1 MTFTNRSD
9 TYRRVGLNLLG
20 LGLLLIFTQI
30 AFGQGS
36 SNPSKIMDQYR
47 SQRTQWTTNI
57 WPYANSL
64 FGLLAV
70 IEFAWSA
77 AVMLLE
83 KSDLQ
88 SWTSALV
95 RKIMWIGCFY
105 ALLLNGR
112 TWIPWIIQSF
122 EQIGESSSGVAA
134 LSPSGVFSQGL
145 NIAGSLMD
153 SASTSAFFTKP
164 GSSLALVF
172 AALII
177 VLSYGVITLQFIV
190 GMVESYI
197 IVAAGFIFIGF
208 GGSRWTVP
216 YTERYIGL
224 AVSTGVKIMLLYLL
238 IGAGLNFAVD
248 WQTAATTIAASPSPM
263 MGAFDIMGAAVIFMM
278 LCWQIPKL
286 FSAVLGGA
294 PALTGGDLMSTGTG
308 LIAGTAAVGSLAA
321 GGVALAARGAGTIG
335 GVGAAA
341 EIAGRGAGFSAA
353 GVGSVTGGS
362 GGANGNGFV
371 PPPSSPSSGPSGNG
385 GSKQPGPPSRS
396 GGVAGAS
403 PDVAGVGSNS
413 NGSSSPARNGSRR
426 YKGSTETG
434 SSSAI
439 ATGLSSVGGDDLTG
453 SGFEAER
460 PAGGFAPASA
470 PMVTTP
476 PARSVLANSHVM
488 SVATPAVP
496 PPDQG
501 ASGNMDASRSVSS
514 AQSGSGHSTGS
525 TPGVVSDVR
534 SVASG
539 TRSAQDRQPASRR
552 QTLGSAVHK
561 TDRVLSR
568 AASRFR
574 GVRNQFGGLPSDAA
588 PHTSP
593 PRMPIDHHD

>member
-1 MTFTNRSD
+1 MSARTGGCVLMKVIFRTAK
-9 TYRRVGLNLLG
+9 YRRIG
-20 LGLLLIFTQI
+20 LGFVAIAILLLLFQT
-30 AFGQGS
+30 AFAQS

-47 SQRTQWTTNI
+47 SQRVQWTTNI
-57 WPYANSL
+57 WPYANTL

-122 EQIGESSSGVAA
+122 EQIGETSSGVAA

-172 AALII
+172 AAIII
-177 VLSYGVITLQFIV
+177 VLSYGIITLQFIV
-190 GMVESYI
+190 AMVESYI
-197 IVAAGFIFIGF
+197 IVAAGFIFVGF

-248 WQTAATTIAASPSPM
+248 WETAATTISSSPSPM

-294 PALTGGDLMSTGTG
+294 PALTGGDLMSTATG
-308 LIAGTAAVGSLAA
+308 LVAGAAAVGSLAA
-321 GGVALAARGAGTIG
+321 GGAVVAARGAAALT

-341 EIAGRGAGFSAA
+341 GAGGSGAGVGSSAA
-353 GVGSVTGGS
+353 GVGSAGRGGGIA
-362 GGANGNGFV
+362 GGGTV
-371 PPPSSPSSGPSGNG
+371 PPPSSPLSGPSGNG
-385 GSKQPGPPSRS
+385 GPKQPGPPSRNW
-396 GGVAGAS
+396 GAGGAS
-403 PDVAGVGSNS
+403 MDVAGVGPSS
-413 NGSSSPARNGSRR
+413 NGSGRYQASNGNGASR
-426 YKGSTETG
+426 
-434 SSSAI
+434 SSAL
-439 ATGLSSVGGDDLTG
+439 ASVGGDDLAG
-453 SGFEAER
+453 SGFENER
-460 PAGGFAPASA
+460 PASGFAPAPGRISPSYPA
-470 PMVTTP
+470 HSGFGSSVTTNAESSVS
-476 PARSVLANSHVM
+476 ARSAESNGAVP
-488 SVATPAVP
+488 TPAEP
-496 PPDQG
+496 
-501 ASGNMDASRSVSS
+501 
-514 AQSGSGHSTGS
+514 AQVGVGS
-525 TPGVVSDVR
+525 TAGVVSEVR
-534 SVASG
+534 SVGNSSVP
-539 TRSAQDRQPASRR
+539 TQQPPANRR
-552 QTLGSAVHK
+552 ERLGAAARR
-561 TDRVLSR
+561 TDQAFSR
-568 AASRFR
+568 AVGRLKGIR
-574 GVRNQFGGLPSDAA
+574 KQLGGLPSDAA